1 MFIEYKNF
9 SLKPFLLAILMKK
22 TDMDVE
28 HFCRNLVKENKYIEF
43 EQFFPIFRDSIL
55 GMTFMHMN
63 QIVHRDFKPDNI
75 MKLI

>member
-1 MFIEYKNF
+1 
-9 SLKPFLLAILMKK
+9 
-22 TDMDVE
+22 MDVE